1 MMLRKLKPLSW
12 ASVGYVHEETGFLL
26 RDLYNFFAR
35 YKKERVEGR
44 DTEFVLKYMGGKQ
57 EEDPEYFFKY
67 SVDDEGHLKK
77 KIWADAQS
85 QIDYHVFGDVIV
97 FDSTYRVN
105 RYNLLFVPFI
115 GLNHHRSTVVFGCG
129 IISDESVSSYVWLLE
144 AFLEAM
150 RQHHP
155 ESIITDGDI
164 AMARAIEIVMPEAD
178 HRLCSWHIEQNM
190 IHRLR
195 GEKLS
200 EFRKFVYHPMTV
212 DNFEKHWM
220 EYKENYGISEED
232 IWMVMMYDLRK
243 KWSTAYTKGR
253 HFLGMQSNQRSES
266 LNSRLHKHLDRKM
279 SLVDLVDHY
288 EFSLSRIHR
297 NEAELDAKASLSIPF
312 TRMSADIFEKKAAC
326 IYTPKMFKKVREQI
340 RRLCQWEVKEV
351 TPENGLVKYGVGSE
365 GVREDLVYVICIFDG
380 SLMKNASCYCQLME
394 GEAIPCAHI
403 FAVMR
408 FLGFDNI
415 PKCCVV
421 ERWTIQAKIAFP
433 SDRVTNT
440 HVRSEQMARFRGLQN
455 KANLALF
462 KASKS
467 EEQSER
473 VMRFLDE
480 VLEEGEEDDGSM
492 EATSFGLLPAHF
504 SGANQR
510 FATEVLDP
518 NKIVAKGAPS
528 NKRLNRFHESC
539 GIGRSFVY
547 MNLIQPVLPL
557 DAIDHL
563 FSIGQKK
570 GQEYEEILQMDTD
583 RARENT
589 QAIQSINKR
598 FDAFM
603 KGCQSE
609 RQREAAKS
617 HNLQTSDALQNDE
630 PGVKKNQPDGKK
642 DKKNKDIHKA
652 VINAPERQIHV
663 LDSSGPGNRDNL
675 TDVEEIRKFR
685 EQLPVLLVKSPLNV
699 IDITKGNAPS
709 SQSDAQEGD
718 EDDGLVIDKPIP
730 PTP

>member
-1 MMLRKLKPLSW
+1 MDAEKHVSLEEIEEYNSVVNQMFVSEKDGYKFYNSYAAKKGFSVRKEKVRYKAGTKKMKWRRFCCSSEGHRLLKFFERTDQQREPRALTRCGCNAKLDIELNEESGLWFVKDFVDGHCHVLCKPEDVFVMRSHRGLNDAQKAEAIELGIGGLRTCQIMDVMEKNHGS
-12 ASVGYVHEETGFLL
+12 YEETGFLL

-44 DTEFVLKYMGGKQ
+44 DAEFVLKYMGGKQ

-77 KIWADAQS
+77 KNWADAQS
-85 QIDYHVFGDVIV
+85 RIDYHAFGDVII

-105 RYNLLFVPFI
+105 RYNLPFVPFI

-150 RQHHP
+150 GQHHP
-155 ESIITDGDI
+155 ESVITDGDI

-212 DNFEKHWM
+212 DNFEKRWM

-243 KWSTAYTKGR
+243 KWSAAYTKGR

-279 SLVDLVDHY
+279 SLVDLVEHY
-288 EFSLSRIHR
+288 EFSLSRIRR
-297 NEAELDAKASLSIPF
+297 NEAELDAKASLSVPF
-312 TRMSADIFEKKAAC
+312 TRISADIFEKKAAR

-340 RRLCQWEVKEV
+340 RGLCQWEVKEV

-380 SLMKNASCYCQLME
+380 TLMQNASCFCRLME

-421 ERWTIQAKIAFP
+421 ERWTNLAKIAFP

-440 HVRSEQMARFRGLQN
+440 HVRSEQMARFRGLRN

-480 VLEEGEEDDGSM
+480 VLEEGEGDDGSM
-492 EATSFGLLPAHF
+492 EATSFGPLPAHF

-510 FATEVLDP
+510 FVTEVLDP

-528 NKRLNRFHESC
+528 NKRLKRFHE
-539 GIGRSFVY
+539 RLRR
-547 MNLIQPVLPL
+547 N
-557 DAIDHL
+557 
-563 FSIGQKK
+563 
-570 GQEYEEILQMDTD
+570 
-583 RARENT
+583 
-589 QAIQSINKR
+589 
-598 FDAFM
+598 
-603 KGCQSE
+603 
-609 RQREAAKS
+609 
-617 HNLQTSDALQNDE
+617 
-630 PGVKKNQPDGKK
+630 
-642 DKKNKDIHKA
+642 
-652 VINAPERQIHV
+652 
-663 LDSSGPGNRDNL
+663 
-675 TDVEEIRKFR
+675 
-685 EQLPVLLVKSPLNV
+685 
-699 IDITKGNAPS
+699 
-709 SQSDAQEGD
+709 
-718 EDDGLVIDKPIP
+718 
-730 PTP
+730 